1 MKKLIRT
8 LFTAR
13 VKDAAG
19 SYIRSLQDVETL
31 IAKDLL
37 YVDIQKPYVALSAR
51 LHIAYMDD
59 EAKIAER
66 KRRVSQKERDKS
78 YKTLM
83 RHILAYINYR
93 RGMCGLP
100 FQDPDAGLDFLVM
113 NIENTRPTLL
123 GIFQGA
129 KLDYQLF
136 QES

>member
-1 MKKLIRT
+1 MNEMKKLIRT

-66 KRRVSQKERDKS
+66 KRRVSQKER
-78 YKTLM
+78 
-83 RHILAYINYR
+83 
-93 RGMCGLP
+93 
-100 FQDPDAGLDFLVM
+100 
-113 NIENTRPTLL
+113 
-123 GIFQGA
+123 
-129 KLDYQLF
+129 
-136 QES
+136 